1 MKIISMFTAGLYER
15 EIKRLGKS
23 LDAIGIE
30 YHFDQVTDHGSWH
43 HNVSQKADTISKAH
57 TRFPNE
63 KLLWVD
69 ADAYVHEDVRPFLEA
84 LDCDFAAFWLNGR
97 LQSGTM
103 LFSGSHLSRELAIRW
118 VKFNAV
124 CRSENGGACP
134 GGGQANLHYI
144 LDNAPPAELKT
155 LELPPDLCYI
165 FDLFKERF
173 PDAVPKIEH
182 LQASR
187 EANFV
192 KGIDPEKLNRRLQ
205 RVKQFG
211 E

>member
-1 MKIISMFTAGLYER
+1 MKIISMFTAGLYAI
-15 EIKRLGKS
+15 EIQRLRKS
-23 LDAIGIE
+23 LEAIGIE
-30 YHFDQVTDHGSWH
+30 YHFEWITDHGDWH
-43 HNVSQKADTISKAH
+43 HNVAQKADTINKAH
-57 TRFPNE
+57 ARFPNE

-124 CRSENGGACP
+124 VRSENGGACP
-134 GGGQANLHYI
+134 GGGQANLQHLI
-144 LDNAPPAELKT
+144 ENHPPSGLKR

-165 FDLFKERF
+165 FDTFKDRF

-192 KGIDPEKLNRRLQ
+192 KGISPDKLNRRLQ
-205 RVKQFG
+205 RIEQFG